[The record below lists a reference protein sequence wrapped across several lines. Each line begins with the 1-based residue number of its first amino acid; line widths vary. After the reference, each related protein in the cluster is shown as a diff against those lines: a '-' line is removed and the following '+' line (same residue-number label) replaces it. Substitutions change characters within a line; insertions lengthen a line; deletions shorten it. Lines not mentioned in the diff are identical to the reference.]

1 MGWSFRQRGREHGGY
16 RRPVDPAHELAALV
30 ATGSP
35 PLDRSL
41 ALIAAAGRPAVDVEA
56 LLRRLDHLAAL
67 VPGDDAVSLCAGVF
81 GGAGRGEEVVGE
93 PTRTGGLRFEGNRRD
108 YYDPDNSLLDQV
120 LDRRTGIPITLAVLG
135 MELGRRRG
143 VDLLGIG
150 MPGHF
155 LLRAAADPEL
165 FLDPFDGGR
174 PLDPEGCR
182 RLFRVLHGAS
192 AAFSESYLE
201 PTGPVDIVVRV
212 LNNLRVARL
221 RRGDRHGLADVLR
234 LQVAL
239 PGSGLG
245 DRRQLA
251 GVLAADGRFLE
262 AAALHDELVEED
274 HARADEHRAAAVRLR
289 ANLN

>member
-1 MGWSFRQRGREHGGY
+1 
-16 RRPVDPAHELAALV
+16 VDPAHELATLV

-41 ALIAAAGRPAVDVEA
+41 ALIAAAGRPIVDVDRV
-56 LLRRLDHLAAL
+56 LGRLDELARA
-67 VPGDDAVSLCAGVF
+67 VPGDDVVSLCADVF
-81 GGAGRGEEVVGE
+81 GGAGHDASVAAE
-93 PTRTGGLRFEGNRRD
+93 PSRASGLRFVGNRSD
-108 YYDPDNSLLDQV
+108 YYDPDNSLLDRV

-135 MELGRRRG
+135 IELGRRRG
-143 VDLLGIG
+143 VALVGIG

-155 LLRAAADPEL
+155 LLRSAADPGL

-174 PLDPEGCR
+174 CMDPDDCR
-182 RLFRVLHGAS
+182 RLFHVLHGAG
-192 AAFSESYLE
+192 AAFSETYLE
-201 PTGPVDIVVRV
+201 PTGPVDIVMRV

-221 RRGDRHGLADVLR
+221 RRGDRQGLADVLR

-239 PGSGLG
+239 PGAGLG

-262 AAALHDELVEED
+262 AAAIHEELVEED
-274 HARADEHRAAAVRLR
+274 HARAAEHRSAAVRLR